1 MTCVTVTEL
10 FDCCRL
16 SVSNDLKVDAE
27 RDLYDIGAGR
37 IEVHPLNKV
46 WYEMVVPE
54 SFKHCNI
61 PICP

>member
-1 MTCVTVTEL
+1 MTVTEL
-10 FDCCRL
+10 FDSCRL

-54 SFKHCNI
+54 SVKYK
-61 PICP
+61 